1 MGARARG
8 SGYPPRLHFGSARGC
23 YPPSLVTLRRSL
35 LRLAPDHGARR
46 NEKDMKIALGTRGSR
61 LALAQAEIAKQALLR
76 SGLVEMVDLRVIKT
90 TGDQRLDLR
99 LDDSGKSFDKG
110 LFTKEL
116 EQALLNGE
124 IDLAVHSL
132 KDLPTEA
139 VENLII
145 DAVLPREDPADI
157 LGSKFPHALD
167 GLPKGSLIATSSP
180 RLAQQVTHLRP
191 DVQLCAVRGNVPT
204 RLEKLV
210 RTQDWSGIILARAG
224 LRRLNL
230 MPEQERLSF
239 LNSDLFVTDLREM
252 LPAAGQGAIAL
263 QCRAKDTIVRSI
275 LSRVNDPVS
284 WDCVRAEPEFL
295 RLIGG
300 GCIGRICVYAN
311 RIGDTITHTPTVFHN
326 AGKVR
331 QASVTAPSKSPLDA
345 AKTLFREIYA
355 EDR

>member
-1 MGARARG
+1 MR
-8 SGYPPRLHFGSARGC
+8 
-23 YPPSLVTLRRSL
+23 
-35 LRLAPDHGARR
+35 
-46 NEKDMKIALGTRGSR
+46 IALGTRGSR
-61 LALAQAEIAKQALLR
+61 LALAQAEIAKQALLS
-76 SGLVEMVDLRVIKT
+76 SGLVETVDLRVIKT

-145 DAVLPREDPADI
+145 DAVLPREDPVDV
-157 LGSKFPHALD
+157 LVSKFPHGLD
-167 GLPKGSLIATSSP
+167 GLPKDALIATSSP
-180 RLAQQVTHLRP
+180 RRAQQITHLRP
-191 DVQLCAVRGNVPT
+191 NVQVCAVRGNVPT

-263 QCRAKDTIVRSI
+263 QCRANDTVVRSI

-284 WDCVRAEPEFL
+284 WDCVRAEREFL
-295 RLIGG
+295 RLVGG
-300 GCIGRICVYAN
+300 GCNVPIGVYAKV
-311 RIGDTITHTPTVFHN
+311 IGDTMTLAAIVFEE

-331 QASVTAPSKSPLDA
+331 QASVTVPSKSPLDA